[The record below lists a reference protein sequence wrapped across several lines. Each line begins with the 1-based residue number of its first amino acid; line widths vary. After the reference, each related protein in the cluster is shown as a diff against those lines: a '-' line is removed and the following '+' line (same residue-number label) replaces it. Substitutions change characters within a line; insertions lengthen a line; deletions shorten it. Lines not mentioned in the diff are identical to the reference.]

1 MGDQDKTDPFNPAD
15 NETVRKGERIK
26 KNTGGKISTE
36 IQRKKKKVCLFSISF
51 IVECKIF
58 GFFFLNYYVLC
69 MNKRIHVN
77 LVHQC
82 LCA

>member
-36 IQRKKKKVCLFSISF
+36 IQRKKKKS
-51 IVECKIF
+51 
-58 GFFFLNYYVLC
+58 VLVFYKFHC
-69 MNKRIHVN
+69 
-77 LVHQC
+77 
-82 LCA
+82 

>member
-36 IQRKKKKVCLFSISF
+36 IQRKKKKVSLLSVKFL
-51 IVECKIF
+51 V
-58 GFFFLNYYVLC
+58 FFFNYYVLC